1 MTDQTATDVQFG
13 RPFVLVRATDVSGVS
28 GTGIVANGIQWP
40 DGQAAIHWTGSAYPT
55 TTPHPGGMES
65 VTAVHGHGG
74 ATRVVWEPNAIPQA
88 EYSSVWPELV
98 GWVQAAHEDG
108 EQIDPA
114 QLLEYLRELKHRAL
128 APAREWMAGIRDAA
142 RQAAGQP
149 ATVCVCGDPAAPAT
163 VHRPDAPC
171 YAVTLAAGPATVQP
185 DAAAPSCTCIHPP
198 EDDAGQLLHASYC
211 TAAGQPDTQ
220 QTDRAAILR
229 KAADQFEERCPDAS
243 GGLQLCMCHAA
254 DELRRMADEAAQS
267 EPEAEF
273 TEARAAF
280 MQIGGIPA
288 LQGLRVEL
296 RIEGYP
302 PLVGRYAGAGMRR
315 IEQGVHAIEPVL
327 IFARADT
334 ADEAG
339 R

>member
-1 MTDQTATDVQFG
+1 MTDQSATDVQFG

-128 APAREWMAGIRDAA
+128 APAREWMAGIRDTARQAAKTCRCPHPADEHSVYGCADDCACEWMPRRGAA
-142 RQAAGQP
+142 RQAAGQDDTGP
-149 ATVCVCGDPAAPAT
+149 TVADVTAML
-163 VHRPDAPC
+163 HRMHA
-171 YAVTLAAGPATVQP
+171 AAGLPAPT
-185 DAAAPSCTCIHPP
+185 T
-198 EDDAGQLLHASYC
+198 E
-211 TAAGQPDTQ
+211 QPDTQ
-220 QTDRAAILR
+220 QPADAHPPQTGWRVEVWDDGEWMPASVTSRTREAARNRLTVRRGANPDDRFRIVR
-229 KAADQFEERCPDAS
+229 ETTTWTVE
-243 GGLQLCMCHAA
+243 
-254 DELRRMADEAAQS
+254 ADEAA
-267 EPEAEF
+267 
-273 TEARAAF
+273 R
-280 MQIGGIPA
+280 
-288 LQGLRVEL
+288 
-296 RIEGYP
+296 
-302 PLVGRYAGAGMRR
+302 
-315 IEQGVHAIEPVL
+315 
-327 IFARADT
+327 
-334 ADEAG
+334 
-339 R
+339 